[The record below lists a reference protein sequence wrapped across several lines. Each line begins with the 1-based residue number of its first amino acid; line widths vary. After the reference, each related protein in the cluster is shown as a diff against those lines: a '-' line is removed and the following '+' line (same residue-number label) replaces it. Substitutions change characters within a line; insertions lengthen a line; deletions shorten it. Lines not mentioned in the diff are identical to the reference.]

1 MKKTVYENYH
11 KNKKILGLIIAA
23 CLGVNV
29 CAFAEEAGDTSVFEE
44 QGSEL
49 SLLEESSL
57 ARKQLENLLAR
68 KKNTI
73 TQDNIDNQD
82 NISNIANIDNTDNV
96 SNTANVTNM
105 DNDDNLDNADNL
117 ANVDNV
123 NNVNNLDNVTNI
135 SNEDNTYN
143 QDTVYKQANID
154 YEYNADF
161 ASEQNLD
168 TFSQSIRKP
177 ISGITSQSVDTE
189 NNSIGQRFL
198 ENYYSS
204 LGRSYSDTPRQIDKI
219 IENMDSK
226 SAADKSK
233 ASSKPKSGSGEAKK
247 LSEGKSLGQKFLE
260 RYKAYNEPDEPLIM
274 TDPALSDYPER
285 SIDCQ
290 YLDYTGGQTNIIFV
304 KPGFKTDV
312 LLPAGDKLERITC
325 GDRQR
330 FDITT
335 YYDKSDIRWHVYIQ
349 PYQQD
354 MTTNIIISTDRHNF
368 QAKLETTEFLKP
380 FVRWNLPDDRTAG
393 YKDRNVV
400 MDVEGVK
407 DLNFAYAHKG
417 KINPEWAPMNVF
429 DDKHWN
435 TYLSFEKDMLQRINP
450 VILAT
455 QEDGSTVIVPYEKRG
470 DILIMK
476 KVYKAFDVRIG
487 SHTTSYVRSESAR

>member
-1 MKKTVYENYH
+1 MKKTVY
-11 KNKKILGLIIAA
+11 KNHHKKIIGLCIAA

-29 CAFAEEAGDTSVFEE
+29 CAFAEEAGDASVFEE

-49 SLLEESSL
+49 SLLEEASL
-57 ARKQLENLLAR
+57 ARKQLENLLVGK
-68 KKNTI
+68 KKNI
-73 TQDNIDNQD
+73 TQDNTDNKD
-82 NISNIANIDNTDNV
+82 NISNVANVHNTDNV
-96 SNTANVTNM
+96 SNTTNVTNM

-117 ANVDNV
+117 DNTTNVDNV
-123 NNVNNLDNVTNI
+123 DNSDNVANI
-135 SNEDNTYN
+135 SNEDNIYN
-143 QDTVYKQANID
+143 QDNTANQSNQDNVYNTKSA
-154 YEYNADF
+154 F
-161 ASEQNLD
+161 EQDLD
-168 TFSQSIRKP
+168 AFSQSIRKP
-177 ISGITSQSVDTE
+177 VGDNLSHPVDTE
-189 NNSIGQRFL
+189 NNSIGRRFL

-204 LGRSYSDTPRQIDKI
+204 LGRDYSDTPRQIDTI
-219 IENMDSK
+219 IKNTITP
-226 SAADKSK
+226 AADKSK
-233 ASSKPKSGSGEAKK
+233 ASNKLKSGSGEAKK
-247 LSEGKSLGQKFLE
+247 SNEGKSLGRKFLE
-260 RYKAYNEPDEPLIM
+260 RYKAYNEPDEPLII

-368 QAKLETTEFLKP
+368 QAKLETTELLKP

-393 YKDRNVV
+393 YKDRNVI

-435 TYLSFEKDMLQRINP
+435 TYLSFEKNMLQRINP